1 MVAQR
6 QELATREFSFTPTTL
21 EEAQKYAAII
31 ANSGICPEGFRGRP
45 NDVLIVLQLGSEL
58 GLKPMQ
64 ALRSLGSIN
73 GMPFAYGD
81 GLLALVK
88 RHSQFEDMKEWFEGD
103 LNTATLTAFCTMSR
117 KGKEPVTQKF
127 SVEDAKRA
135 GLWGKAG
142 VWQKYPR
149 RMLQHRARGYAARD
163 AFPDA
168 LYGLMSEEEALSVA
182 QPEAI
187 VVPLKTTGKG
197 MAGLEESLGIKEPE
211 TVTVIEGELI
221 SEGVEPTELEA
232 EPSKLG
238 VLMELIDRLKVTK
251 ASITV
256 TLKKFGVATLEE
268 LSDEQIDKW
277 TNHLKIKEQKNDR
290 S

>member
-1 MVAQR
+1 MSTQR
-6 QELATREFSFTPTTL
+6 QELARREFNFVPTSL
-21 EEAQKYAAII
+21 KEAQEYAGII

-88 RHSQFEDMKEWFEGD
+88 RHTQFEDMKEWFEGD
-103 LNTATLTAFCTMSR
+103 LNTKTLTACCTMIR

-127 SVEDAKRA
+127 SIEDAIRA
-135 GLWGKAG
+135 GLWTKGG
-142 VWQKYPR
+142 VWSKYPR

-182 QPEAI
+182 QAE
-187 VVPLKTTGKG
+187 VVEVKVQGKG
-197 MAGLEESLGIKEPE
+197 MAGLEQSLGLKEAEPVE
-211 TVTVIEGELI
+211 VTVIEAEPVETDKTDETYQPTKLEQFKELI
-221 SEGVEPTELEA
+221 TRQEV
-232 EPSKLG
+232 SKG
-238 VLMELIDRLKVTK
+238 
-251 ASITV
+251 AITV
-256 TLKKFGVATLEE
+256 TLKKFGLASIDD
-268 LSDEQIDKW
+268 LSDEQIDTW
-277 TNHLKIKEQKNDR
+277 TTHINNRRKK
-290 S
+290 